1 MKNRF
6 FSIILALSM
15 CLSLLPTMAV
25 AADSQE
31 STTHTHCICG
41 AAHHEVGDH
50 TDEEL
55 IEFTA
60 WTDQLAEEQNG
71 SGSTAANSLPSQSGN
86 YYLTGDVSLEKRWEL
101 TEDVVLC
108 LNGHDIV
115 RTTRSNYYSDVIYIR
130 NKTFRLTDCQDS
142 GKITHAEGIDGRGVY
157 VYAKT
162 DEHSSFSM
170 YAGAIAN
177 NHISTTDNYT
187 YGGGVYVDAGSF
199 TMYGG
204 SIYGNSLSA
213 KYSASG
219 GAVYAKSASNNSQ
232 KASFTLYAGSIYGN
246 SASSGGG
253 VWVGEPSDIK
263 MTGGSIYGNKAI
275 NGGGLYVNGWANVL
289 LSGGSI
295 TGNTASLGGGV
306 YQNNTSVPVE
316 LSGNIQII
324 GNVRKGEKD
333 EKTGMYIGDT
343 ADNYRLP
350 TRGTSWELSPRL
362 CFGIGEGLEG
372 TARVG
377 VTALYRNNDQSAVM
391 KDGLAFAKNA
401 EKDRDYSRI
410 FICDQNTAEAAYLP
424 VYRVATT
431 ENNAEVLVF
440 QKRWVVN
447 FESNGG
453 SAVDFQYFTPGNNK
467 EYPVEEPTGVTRE
480 GYTLEGWYTSP
491 DFAEDTKWDFTTNKA
506 SGNVTLYAKWN
517 VNQYTIT
524 FDTNGGTEVDAIT
537 QDYGTEI
544 NPPEE
549 PTKMGYSFAGWD
561 KEIPTTMPAE
571 DLTITATWKPITYML
586 VFDPNGGEGTM
597 DAQELTYD
605 TSAALTEGGFTRT
618 GYTFTGWNTQ
628 ADGEGTAYEDQAQV
642 ENLTTEAGGAV
653 TLYAQ
658 WDINQYTITFNTDGG
673 TAVDAI
679 TQDYGTAITAPAA
692 PTKTGYTF
700 AGWLPELPTTMPADG
715 LELKAQWTANE
726 GAIVFVTGGGTA
738 IDSIT
743 GHYGDPVTRPA
754 DPEREGYTFAGW
766 DTEIPETLN
775 EGTLTIT
782 AKWTVNQYTITFDTD
797 GGTEVAAI
805 TQNYGTTITA
815 PVAPT
820 KTGYTFVGW
829 TNLPSTMPAES
840 RTVKARWSANSY
852 TISFDT
858 NGGSKVGAIT
868 QKYGTDI
875 TAPASPTKTGYTF
888 AGWDQDIPANMP
900 AENRKIT
907 AKWTVNQYTIT
918 FDTDGGSKI
927 SAITQDYGS
936 KVTAPQNPTREGYTF
951 KGWDKAVPSVMPAEN
966 VSIKALWEKNAEPD
980 PKPDPEPDPK
990 PDPEPTP
997 EPDPEPNM
1005 PFVDVKEG
1013 DWFYDSVLWALERDI
1028 TEGTSTTTFS
1038 PARGCTRGQM
1048 VTFLWRAAG
1057 EPKANNPM
1065 NPFEDVKEGAYY
1077 YDAVLWAV
1085 EQGVTNGTSETTF
1098 EPDSVCTR
1106 GQSVTFLWRYY
1117 GKPQSS
1123 DVDNHF
1129 ADVKKGAYYYDAVLW
1144 AVEHGIT
1151 NGVKSDLFAPNHM
1164 CTRAQSAAF
1173 LYRAMK

>member
-25 AADSQE
+25 AADSEE

-50 TDEEL
+50 TDEER

-60 WTDQLAEEQNG
+60 WTDQLAVEQNG
-71 SGSTAANSLPSQSGN
+71 SGSTAANSLPSASGN

-101 TEDVVLC
+101 KNDVVLC

-115 RTTRSNYYSDVIYIR
+115 RTKGSNSNSDVIYIR
-130 NKTFRLTDCQDS
+130 NKTFCLTDCQDS
-142 GKITHAEGIDGRGVY
+142 GKITHAEGINGRGVY

-187 YGGGVYVDAGSF
+187 YGGGVYVGAGSF

-213 KYSASG
+213 KYSAYG

-232 KASFTLYAGSIYGN
+232 KASFTLYAGNIYEN

-275 NGGGLYVNGWANVL
+275 NGGGLYVNGCANVL

-324 GNVRKGEKD
+324 GNVRNGEKD
-333 EKTGMYIGDT
+333 ENTGMYIGNT

-350 TRGTSWELSPRL
+350 TRSFSWELSPNF
-362 CFGIGEGLEG
+362 CFGIGEGLED

-377 VTALYRNNDQSAVM
+377 VTALYRNNDNSVVM
-391 KDGLAFAKNA
+391 KDELAFAKNA
-401 EKDRDYSRI
+401 VEGRDYSRI
-410 FICDQNTAEAAYLP
+410 FSCDQNTAETAYLP

-440 QKRWVVN
+440 RKRWIVS

-524 FDTNGGTEVDAIT
+524 FDPDGGTAVDAVT
-537 QDYGTEI
+537 QDYGTTI
-544 NPPEE
+544 TAPAA
-549 PTKMGYSFAGWD
+549 PTKTGYIFDGWN
-561 KEIPTTMPAE
+561 KEVPTTMPAE
-571 DLTITATWKPITYML
+571 NLKITATWKPITYKL

-597 DAQELTYD
+597 DALELTYD

-628 ADGEGTAYEDQAQV
+628 ADGAGTAYEDQAQV

-658 WDINQYTITFNTDGG
+658 WDINQYTITFDTDGG
-673 TAVDAI
+673 TAVNAV

-700 AGWLPELPTTMPADG
+700 AGWLPELPSTMPADG

-726 GAIVFVTGGGTA
+726 GAIVFITGGGTA

-754 DPEREGYTFAGW
+754 DPEREGYTFDGW

-805 TQNYGTTITA
+805 TQDYGTTITA
-815 PVAPT
+815 PAAPT

-858 NGGSKVGAIT
+858 NGGSKIDAIT

-900 AENRKIT
+900 AENMKIT
-907 AKWTVNQYTIT
+907 AKWTVNQYIIT

-936 KVTAPQNPTREGYTF
+936 KVTAPPNPTREGYTF

-980 PKPDPEPDPK
+980 PEPDPEPN
-990 PDPEPTP
+990 PEPDP

-1005 PFVDVKEG
+1005 PFVDVKVG

-1028 TEGTSTTTFS
+1028 TEGTSATTFS

-1057 EPKANNPM
+1057 EPKANNPV

-1098 EPDSVCTR
+1098 EPDSICTR

-1123 DVDNHF
+1123 DVDNPF

-1151 NGVKSDLFAPNHM
+1151 NGVKLDLFAPNHM